1 MRAAEDPR
9 NASEAISRHAWV
21 DAYALLAEA
30 DRLDPLGPDDLER
43 FARAAHLIG
52 RDRESDDIWTRAH
65 HAWLSTGDVPRA
77 VRCVFWLALDLV
89 LSGEWSRSAGWM
101 ARARRLLDDVDCVE
115 AGYLLAL
122 DGLQSYLAGDAA
134 RARELCGQGMAIAVR
149 FADPELLS
157 FAMVGVGEALIRL
170 GKPDEGLRL
179 LDEAMIAVTADKV
192 SPIVAGLAYCA
203 VVASCHE
210 AFDVRRAR
218 EWTAELTR
226 WCAAQQ
232 GLVPYRGVCLAH
244 RVEILRLHG
253 EWADAMDEAIRACA
267 WLDSVPLKQSADAVY
282 YQLGELHRLR
292 GEYAEA
298 VAAYR
303 EANRFGHTAQ
313 PGLALTLLASGDL
326 RGAEGA
332 IRTALDTSH
341 EVKQRC
347 RILPAFVEVMLATD
361 RVDDARQ
368 ASADLEALATTLR
381 APLLGAISA
390 RCTGAVLLAGGEARD
405 AQTVLGPAFAT
416 FRDLEAPYDAA
427 RVRVLIGLCCR
438 ELGDEVTARMEIEAA
453 KAAFRQMGAA
463 ADLLRAEELSLAAPA
478 PAASLLTHREL
489 EVLRH
494 VAAGKSNR
502 MIATDLVLSEKT
514 VARHV
519 SNILTKLG
527 VSSRSAATSYA
538 HKNGLL

>member
-1 MRAAEDPR
+1 
-9 NASEAISRHAWV
+9 
-21 DAYALLAEA
+21 
-30 DRLDPLGPDDLER
+30 
-43 FARAAHLIG
+43 
-52 RDRESDDIWTRAH
+52 
-65 HAWLSTGDVPRA
+65 
-77 VRCVFWLALDLV
+77 VFWLALDLV
-89 LSGEWSRSAGWM
+89 LSGERSRSAGWM
-101 ARARRLLDDVDCVE
+101 ARARRLLDDEDCVE

-134 RARELCGQGMAIAVR
+134 RARDLCGQGMAIAVR
-149 FADPELLS
+149 FAEPDLLS

-170 GKPDEGLRL
+170 GEPDEGVRL
-179 LDEAMIAVTADKV
+179 LDEAMIAVIADEV

-244 RVEILRLHG
+244 RVEVLRLEG
-253 EWADAMDEAIRACA
+253 EWADAMDEAVRACA
-267 WLDSVPLKQSADAVY
+267 WLDSVPFKQSADAVY
-282 YQLGELHRLR
+282 YQLGELRRLR
-292 GEYAEA
+292 GEYPEA
-298 VAAYR
+298 LAAYR
-303 EANRFGHTAQ
+303 AANRFGHTAQ

-332 IRTALDTSH
+332 IRTALEASH
-341 EVKQRC
+341 EMERRC
-347 RILPAFVEVMLATD
+347 RVLPAFVEVMLATD
-361 RVDDARQ
+361 RVDEARR
-368 ASADLEALATTLR
+368 ASAELEALAMSLG

-390 RCTGAVLLAGGEARD
+390 RCTGAVLLAGGEPRD
-405 AQTVLGPAFAT
+405 AQRVLGPAFAT

-427 RVRVLIGLCCR
+427 LVRLLIGLCCR

-463 ADLLRAEELSLAAPA
+463 PDLLRAEELSLPA
-478 PAASLLTHREL
+478 PDRAASLLTRREL

-519 SNILTKLG
+519 SNILGKLG

-538 HKNGLL
+538 HKHALL